1 MSVGDGATVSS
12 GADDRYLSDPNRISA
27 RTPAEARRVAFAGG
41 IGTLIEYYDFALYG
55 YVSTIIAPLFFPSND
70 PITSLLAVLAVFAVS
85 YVVRPIGGIFFG
97 WVGDQ
102 HGRRKALVVTVIGIG
117 FANTA
122 IGLLPTYAVAGVL
135 APILLL
141 AIRIVQGFFA
151 GGEVGGAATVIAEA
165 APPGMRARYG
175 AFTPMGTN
183 GGFAIAAAAVG
194 IVSGVLATDQ
204 LDTWGWRIPFLLGLP
219 LTIVCY
225 MARRTLPDIDKNV
238 SPGKHGFPL
247 LSTLRSHPKALLQA
261 TALGIGVQGAAY
273 IGSTFVSI
281 YLVTNLHYAKS
292 PVYWIT
298 AGVTLVAVGLM
309 PFTGRLADRIGSLEV
324 AAIGL
329 VGYAALTYPAFL
341 LMGVGSLAL
350 AALGYVLIMV
360 NMAFLQVASFTV
372 TPQLFPQEVRYTGT
386 ALATNLS
393 VVVAGGTA
401 PYVATW
407 LVRQTND
414 LRSPYYFVAVTCL
427 IGLIA
432 VTTMRKQSH
441 ASSAA

>member
-1 MSVGDGATVSS
+1 MSAAEEDTVL
-12 GADDRYLSDPNRISA
+12 GGEDDRYLSDSKRTSV
-27 RTPAEARRVAFAGG
+27 RTPAEVRRVAFAGG

-55 YVSTIIAPLFFPSND
+55 YVSTIIAPLFFPSDD

-85 YVVRPIGGIFFG
+85 YVVRPIGGVFFG

-102 HGRRKALVVTVIGIG
+102 YGRRRALLVTVIGIG
-117 FANTA
+117 LANTA

-135 APILLL
+135 APILLVC
-141 AIRIVQGFFA
+141 IRFLQGFFA

-165 APPGMRARYG
+165 APPGQRARYG

-204 LDTWGWRIPFLLGLP
+204 LNTWGWRIPFLVGLP

-225 MARRTLPDIDKNV
+225 LARRTLPDIDKNI
-238 SPGKHGFPL
+238 SLGRHGFPL
-247 LSTLRSHPKALLQA
+247 LSTLQSHPKSLLQA

-281 YLVTNLHYAKS
+281 YLVTNLHYARS

-298 AGVTLVAVGLM
+298 AAVTLVAVGLM
-309 PFTGRLADRIGSLEV
+309 PFTGRLADRIGTLKV
-324 AAIGL
+324 ATIGL
-329 VGYAALTYPAFL
+329 VGYAAVTYPAFL

-393 VVVAGGTA
+393 VVIAGGTA

-407 LVRQTND
+407 LVQQTND
-414 LRSPYYFVAVTCL
+414 LRSPYYFVAVTCI

-432 VTTMRKQSH
+432 VATMQKQSH
-441 ASSAA
+441 VSSAD